1 MLHRS
6 LPGHV
11 KITAEHYPPSHAA
24 TLMSGLLTAAQWSV
38 ILAAFGGQSAVSFV
52 GGTPLAP
59 LCQAIQ
65 ENRMAAAG
73 GAWFLGSS
81 LSASML
87 KVCSASVAPRLR
99 IAHLLVS
106 LVARSLADGSV

>member
-1 MLHRS
+1 MLERS
-6 LPGHV
+6 LPAHV
-11 KITAEHYPPSHAA
+11 KITAEHSPPSHAA

-38 ILAAFGGQSAVSFV
+38 ILAAFGGQSAVDFV

-73 GAWFLGSS
+73 GAWFFGSS

-87 KVCSASVAPRLR
+87 KVWPAAAGRLLSICCASLSPKLKKTT
-99 IAHLLVS
+99 LP
-106 LVARSLADGSV
+106 